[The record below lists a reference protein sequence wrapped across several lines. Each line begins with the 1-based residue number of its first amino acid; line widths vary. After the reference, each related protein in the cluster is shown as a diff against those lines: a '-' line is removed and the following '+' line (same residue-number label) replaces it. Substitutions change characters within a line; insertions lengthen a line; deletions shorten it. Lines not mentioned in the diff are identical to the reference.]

1 VTQRTTLTRTA
12 PSTLRTN
19 RIAFAIHACVAGGIV
34 ALLTLIWA
42 LTGAGYFWP
51 AWVALGLMLPVG
63 IHGTVTL
70 LLDRPELWQ
79 RRGMTLALAIH
90 MGVAAVVEL
99 FLVGIWA
106 RAGGGYFW
114 PIWPFIGLVLT
125 VAVHWGF
132 VLALRV
138 EHLEAARAST
148 MELQENDLRRIE
160 RDLHDGA
167 QARLVALGINL
178 GMAEQKFDTDP
189 EAAKALVT
197 EARVGVGD
205 ALREMRDLVRGIRP
219 PVLADRGLEAAISAL
234 ADHSP
239 IPVDVVAN
247 VSPRPDDPIETAA
260 YFVVAESL
268 TNAAKHADASRIDV
282 RIERVG
288 QLLKVEVMD
297 DGRGAADPTG
307 AGLLGLRRRV
317 EALDGRFTVVS
328 PAGGP
333 TVVRAEIPCGS

>member
-1 VTQRTTLTRTA
+1 MKTA
-12 PSTLRTN
+12 PSPRFTARSAN
-19 RIAFAIHACVAGGIV
+19 HIALAIHGVVSGGVV
-34 ALLTLIWA
+34 ALLMLIWL
-42 LTGAGYFWP
+42 LTSSSYFWP
-51 AWVALGLMLPVG
+51 YWVALPLAVPFG
-63 IHGTVTL
+63 IHAVVTL
-70 LLDRPELWQ
+70 LLDRPELWR

-90 MGVAAVVEL
+90 IGVAAVIEL
-99 FLVGIWA
+99 FLIGVWIGS
-106 RAGGGYFW
+106 GGGYFW
-114 PIWPFIGLVLT
+114 PGWPLLGLAVT

-178 GMAEQKFDTDP
+178 GMAEQKFETDP
-189 EAAKALVT
+189 DAARALVS

-239 IPVDVVAN
+239 VPVDV
-247 VSPRPDDPIETAA
+247 PGGT
-260 YFVVAESL
+260 
-268 TNAAKHADASRIDV
+268 SR
-282 RIERVG
+282 
-288 QLLKVEVMD
+288 
-297 DGRGAADPTG
+297 
-307 AGLLGLRRRV
+307 
-317 EALDGRFTVVS
+317 
-328 PAGGP
+328 
-333 TVVRAEIPCGS
+333 